1 MNGYVHDGKVER
13 NQRRLDGLTTK
24 KKVNLKKQTMTSLPY
39 YLPKLTKLRDSEGV
53 PHVVT
58 PSA

>member
-1 MNGYVHDGKVER
+1 MDEYVHDGTVER

-39 YLPKLTKLRDSEGV
+39 YLTN
-53 PHVVT
+53 T
-58 PSA
+58 Y